1 MRGTTH
7 GVRRWRVLRFPE
19 QLLPCRLLSSPD
31 GAHSYCRSLNL
42 PGGGQLAEYKTALQA
57 QALRTLI
64 WQNSAS
70 GRCIRVGPIKVSGS
84 WRWRDGSAVMA
95 EEVRENS
102 GGTEM
107 CSCWYYDD
115 SITYD
120 APCGSFGSRDGLC
133 LLDGCSACI
142 YFRARPSL
150 VGGRTRRLPI
160 SR

>member
-1 MRGTTH
+1 MACAD
-7 GVRRWRVLRFPE
+7 GVCYAF
-19 QLLPCRLLSSPD
+19 LSASSSRAGSLAASPD

-64 WQNSAS
+64 WQNSAA

-107 CSCWYYDD
+107 CSCWNYDD

-120 APCGSFGSRDGLC
+120 APCGSFGQGTDFV
-133 LLDGCSACI
+133 CSTAAAPA
-142 YFRARPSL
+142 YTFVRARRSWADA
-150 VGGRTRRLPI
+150 RADC
-160 SR
+160 